1 MRVRDLSM
9 LLSTRA
15 GLDMLRYAVL
25 NFSTLP
31 ECCALCQ
38 TCAVVWYWLK
48 DDEAL
53 WEELV
58 FRQRLIVANSPQ
70 LLLPALRIGNHL
82 CMRLPRLHDIVWLCL
97 VEEAGPDAST
107 CFVRVRASDDWFS
120 QLPAEPVNRRMQ
132 RHAGAAADDD
142 AQAQAR
148 RFEKIDVLMLY
159 VDKKATDTGYSHH
172 ISDFVGHV
180 HALEHLQ
187 RLTFYGIDNSDF
199 APLFTRLNNVSELCV
214 APPPRFSGD
223 TSCSIGL
230 FATERK
236 N

>member
-25 NFSTLP
+25 NFSTLS

-38 TCAVVWYWLK
+38 TCAVIWYWLK

-58 FRQRLIVANSPQ
+58 FRQRLIVANAPQ

-97 VEEAGPDAST
+97 VEEAGTDAST
-107 CFVRVRASDDWFS
+107 CFVRVRGSDGWFS
-120 QLPAEPVNRRMQ
+120 QLPAEPTHRMH
-132 RHAGAAADDD
+132 RGAAAAGDDDDD
-142 AQAQAR
+142 ARAQAQRLETIA
-148 RFEKIDVLMLY
+148 VLMLY
-159 VDKKATDTGYSHH
+159 VDKKTTDTSYSRH
-172 ISDFVGHV
+172 ISDFVGHAR
-180 HALEHLQ
+180 ALEHLQ

-199 APLFTRLNNVSELCV
+199 APLFSRASNVSELCV
-214 APPPRFSGD
+214 ARRFRRFGG
-223 TSCSIGL
+223 CVG
-230 FATERK
+230 R